1 MIDLTKS
8 NLPSPLLHLVDFD
21 PGVRWRKDASV
32 AIEAP
37 PDEDVIPQPEAR
49 WSKDAVRTGICGAVS
64 PRVLR
69 LHDGT
74 YRMYYSQ
81 MLPRDGHPAGAN
93 DYDHATTR
101 ILSAVSADGAAWLPE
116 PGVRLSS
123 HEGGAGDYRVV
134 SSEVAPATD
143 GGFRMYYECCRGP
156 QSIQNSI
163 LSAYSSDG
171 LDWRLEPGVR
181 LELAGRNLASPRIVH
196 FPDGTCRLY
205 CLDRGRGI
213 ISAGSSDGLNFR
225 VEPGLRVAQGDA
237 LDALTAFAPEIVQVA
252 NAGYVMYYA
261 GYSAANR
268 AHILRAESDNGLD
281 WRKSF
286 AAVISPGGRW
296 DAAKC
301 SEMCVYPLPSNAGP
315 RYRMVYEACD
325 GTAVNER
332 GVWRIASATSTS
344 E

>member
-8 NLPSPLLHLVDFD
+8 NRPSPSLHRVDSD
-21 PGVRWRKDASV
+21 PGVRWSTDPAP

-37 PDEDVIPQPEAR
+37 PDEDVAPEPEAR
-49 WSKDAVRTGICGAVS
+49 WSKDAARTGICGAVS

-69 LHDGT
+69 LPDGT

-81 MLPRDGHPAGAN
+81 ILPRAGYPAGAN
-93 DYDHATTR
+93 DYDHSTTR
-101 ILSAVSADGAAWLPE
+101 ILSAVSADGETWLPE

-123 HEGGAGDYRVV
+123 QEGGAGDYRVV
-134 SSEVAPATD
+134 SSEVVPAAD
-143 GGFRMYYECCRGP
+143 GGFRMYYECCRGT

-163 LSAYSSDG
+163 LSAYSADG
-171 LDWRLEPGVR
+171 LEWRLEPGVR
-181 LELAGRNLASPRIVH
+181 LEIAGRNLASPRVVH
-196 FPDGTCRLY
+196 FADGTCRLY

-213 ISAGSSDGLNFR
+213 ISAASSDGLNFR
-225 VEPGLRVAQGDA
+225 PEAGLRVAQGDA
-237 LDALTAFAPEIVQVA
+237 LDALTAFAPEIVQVG
-252 NAGYVMYYA
+252 NGGYVMYYA

-268 AHILRAESDNGLD
+268 AHILRAESDDGLA
-281 WRKSF
+281 WRKTG

-301 SEMCVYPLPSNAGP
+301 SEMCIYPLPSGRGP
-315 RYRMVYEACD
+315 SYRMVYEACD

-332 GVWRIASATSTS
+332 GVWRIASAASIS
-344 E
+344 D